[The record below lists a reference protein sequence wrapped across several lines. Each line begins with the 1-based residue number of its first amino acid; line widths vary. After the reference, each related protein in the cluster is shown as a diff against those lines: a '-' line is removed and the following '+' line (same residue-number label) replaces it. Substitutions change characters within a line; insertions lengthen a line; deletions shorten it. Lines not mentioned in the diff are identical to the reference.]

1 MQPACRDMR
10 IHSLFTMRRKFFD
23 AGFLR
28 RLRTSPSLKRAILP
42 DAKSRRDEM
51 NSTEQLTY
59 GSITAD
65 FPPLRLPKPEIA
77 DRGTVRL
84 GSGMITAGFA
94 PGY

>member
-1 MQPACRDMR
+1 
-10 IHSLFTMRRKFFD
+10 
-23 AGFLR
+23 
-28 RLRTSPSLKRAILP
+28 
-42 DAKSRRDEM
+42 M